1 MALSPRLPSRGDV
14 YLVSLDPTRGSEI
27 QKTRSCLIIAPDE
40 LNHHLRTTIIAP
52 MTTAGQVYPWR
63 VPCRFQERK
72 GYVVLDQIR
81 TVDSERLVRRL
92 GRLAPSSLTNVL
104 AKLQEMF
111 VV

>member
-27 QKTRSCLIIAPDE
+27 QKTRPCLIIAPDE

-63 VPCRFQERK
+63 VPCRFQERN